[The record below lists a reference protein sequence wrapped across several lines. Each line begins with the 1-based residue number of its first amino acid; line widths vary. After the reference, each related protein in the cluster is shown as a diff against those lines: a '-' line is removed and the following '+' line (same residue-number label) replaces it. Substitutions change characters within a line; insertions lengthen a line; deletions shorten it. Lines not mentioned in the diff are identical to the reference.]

1 MMKQTIE
8 LLNYCFKTRRAW
20 WFTASSKTKAR
31 YARTKLGSLWL
42 GISTLF
48 TVICLG
54 FIYGKVFQVENFQEY
69 FIYLGFGLLI
79 WNSICDSINSAPLI
93 FERNSSTI
101 KNSKLR
107 PIFFVCQEWAFQM
120 QSFLQAFVMVAGFFF
135 IISPNLVLNLINFP
149 IHFINFAIFI
159 FWVPLLISILGT
171 KFTDLF
177 QLLPVVTNL
186 LFLLSPILYS
196 QKNLGKLGLIADFN
210 PVYQVLKLLRDSIIY
225 GNNGFFFGIIIFC
238 LNILMLFITF
248 RVYSFLKNQIIYY
261 L

>member
-48 TVICLG
+48 TVIFLG
-54 FIYGKVFQVENFQEY
+54 FIYGKVFQVENFLDY
-69 FIYLGFGLLI
+69 FVYLGFGLLI
-79 WNSICDSINSAPLI
+79 WNSICDSINAAPLI
-93 FERNSSTI
+93 FEKNSSTI

-120 QSFLQAFVMVAGFFF
+120 QNFIQAFGMVAGFFF
-135 IISPNLVLNLINFP
+135 IISPNLVLNLINTP

-159 FWVPLLISILGT
+159 FWVPLIISILGT

-186 LFLLSPILYS
+186 LFLLSPILYN
-196 QKNLGKLGLIADFN
+196 QKNLGKLELIADLN

-225 GNNGFFFGIIIFC
+225 GNNDFSLGIIILF
-238 LNILMLFITF
+238 LNILMLFITL
-248 RVYSFLKNQIIYY
+248 RVYSYMKSQIVYY

>member
-54 FIYGKVFQVENFQEY
+54 FIYGKVFQVENFLEY

-93 FERNSSTI
+93 FEKNSSTI

-120 QSFLQAFVMVAGFFF
+120 QNFLQSFVMVAGFFF
-135 IISPNLVLNLINFP
+135 IISPNLVLNLINTP

-159 FWVPLLISILGT
+159 FWVPLIISILGT

-186 LFLLSPILYS
+186 LFLLSPILYN
-196 QKNLGKLGLIADFN
+196 QKNLGKLELIADLN

-225 GNNGFFFGIIIFC
+225 GNQSFMIGVVIFFI
-238 LNILMLFITF
+238 NILLLFVT
-248 RVYSFLKNQIIYY
+248 LKIYLNQKNKIVYY

>member
-42 GISTLF
+42 GVSTLF

-54 FIYGKVFQVENFQEY
+54 FIYGKVFQVENFLEY
-69 FIYLGFGLLI
+69 FTYLGFGLLI

-120 QSFLQAFVMVAGFFF
+120 QNFLQFYASVWNGRR
-135 IISPNLVLNLINFP
+135 VLFYNFSKSSLKFNQFSNP
-149 IHFINFAIFI
+149 FYQLCNIYILGSTSYLNTRNQIYG
-159 FWVPLLISILGT
+159 LISIIT
-171 KFTDLF
+171 CNYKSPFFT
-177 QLLPVVTNL
+177 
-186 LFLLSPILYS
+186 
-196 QKNLGKLGLIADFN
+196 
-210 PVYQVLKLLRDSIIY
+210 
-225 GNNGFFFGIIIFC
+225 
-238 LNILMLFITF
+238 ITDT
-248 RVYSFLKNQIIYY
+248 I
-261 L
+261 